1 MNYLKLNGDIMM
13 KKMFYMVAAS
23 LLFTSGM
30 SYAKSKKIPDFSG
43 EWGGRYEGCEFNST
57 DWFKFKQKGRL
68 VSGEWSASSIK
79 AWSGK
84 LKGKIVGDKLFVYY
98 CYYPS
103 DDKDLPICP
112 NYEYWADDYFIR
124 KGNRLIKYRSFG
136 YGKKYKIDKTAEY
149 IYKIK
154 SGGELPVIEDNRCNT
169 Y

>member
-1 MNYLKLNGDIMM
+1 M
-13 KKMFYMVAAS
+13 KILFYAAAAS
-23 LLFTSGM
+23 LLFTSGL

-43 EWGGRYEGCEFNST
+43 EWGGHYEGCEFNST
-57 DWFKFKQKGRL
+57 DWFKFKQ
-68 VSGEWSASSIK
+68 
-79 AWSGK
+79 
-84 LKGKIVGDKLFVYY
+84 KGKIVGDKLFVYY